1 MNVNNE
7 TFVTHNRYFLE
18 KDREI
23 KRNGQL
29 TFLVHRIFTFP
40 GAYWRKRVAKA

>member
-23 KRNGQL
+23 KRNGQ
-29 TFLVHRIFTFP
+29 FNISRSSDFHFP
-40 GAYWRKRVAKA
+40 ASILAETSG